1 LYAFS
6 ESGSEPSV
14 AGRPTP
20 RGPDPDRAEAGGRRH
35 IHPVVAPL
43 GLPLL
48 HPLGEVLV
56 AAADRLGER
65 LQRGCVDA
73 EVVDQ
78 VVDGGQ
84 AGEPERRE
92 PDDQRLARA
101 RLVLDVEP
109 RCRGIRGGSRRISR
123 SLSRVIVVVPAARAR
138 PQGETLFRVADGGFA
153 MVFPEGTP
161 IAGLVS
167 RLAGLGSRLADLPG
181 ASVLIVLASVAIGVV
196 VANFVV
202 RLIGRPVA
210 RRVSRQSVAQTI
222 VRGVR
227 VGTIA
232 VALFI
237 GLNAAGFRFSDLLLG
252 TAVFSAVIGVILAP
266 LVGNFINGVFILA
279 DQPFEIGDMIEL
291 EDGTAGFV
299 EDITIR
305 YTKIFTLDNTFLVVP
320 NGTMRERDVTN
331 LSAEDE
337 RTRRSIDVLVTYESD
352 IPEAR
357 RLVERAARDCEAV
370 IDGGPDIRIG
380 VARYMAGPDCRLH
393 EFGDN
398 GILLRLRY
406 WVKKPYKLAKVQSDV
421 NTEIRERF
429 ADADVEMAYPHR
441 HLVFDDTSGVARVD
455 ADSDAAAPPDV
466 GGIAGATRS
475 EAVAPEGETADG
487 ENPDREADGADR

>member
-1 LYAFS
+1 
-6 ESGSEPSV
+6 
-14 AGRPTP
+14 
-20 RGPDPDRAEAGGRRH
+20 
-35 IHPVVAPL
+35 
-43 GLPLL
+43 
-48 HPLGEVLV
+48 
-56 AAADRLGER
+56 
-65 LQRGCVDA
+65 
-73 EVVDQ
+73 
-78 VVDGGQ
+78 
-84 AGEPERRE
+84 
-92 PDDQRLARA
+92 
-101 RLVLDVEP
+101 
-109 RCRGIRGGSRRISR
+109 
-123 SLSRVIVVVPAARAR
+123 
-138 PQGETLFRVADGGFA
+138 

-161 IAGLVS
+161 ISGVVS
-167 RLAGLGSRLADLPG
+167 RLTEIASRLGDLPG
-181 ASVLIVLASVAIGVV
+181 ASLLTVLASVAIGVA

-232 VALFI
+232 AALFV
-237 GLNAAGFRFSDLLLG
+237 GLDAVGFQFENLLLG
-252 TAVFSAVIGVILAP
+252 TAVFTAAIGIILAP

-279 DQPFEIGDMIEL
+279 DQPFEIGDMIQL
-291 EDGTAGFV
+291 EDGTTGFV

-305 YTKIFTLDNTFLVVP
+305 YTKIFTLDNSFLVVP

-331 LSAEDE
+331 FSAEDE

-357 RLVERAARDCEAV
+357 RRIERAARDCETV

-421 NTEIRERF
+421 NTKIRERLGDP
-429 ADADVEMAYPHR
+429 DANVTMAYPHR

-455 ADSDAAAPPDV
+455 ADSDSSAVGGRDAPAAATPDLSDD
-466 GGIAGATRS
+466 APTDS
-475 EAVAPEGETADG
+475 ERLDDDAPAASDSAD
-487 ENPDREADGADR
+487 DDGPER

>member
-1 LYAFS
+1 MVSPAVTTVP
-6 ESGSEPSV
+6 GV
-14 AGRPTP
+14 VP
-20 RGPDPDRAEAGGRRH
+20 RLTEIAS
-35 IHPVVAPL
+35 
-43 GLPLL
+43 
-48 HPLGEVLV
+48 
-56 AAADRLGER
+56 RLG
-65 LQRGCVDA
+65 
-73 EVVDQ
+73 
-78 VVDGGQ
+78 
-84 AGEPERRE
+84 
-92 PDDQRLARA
+92 
-101 RLVLDVEP
+101 
-109 RCRGIRGGSRRISR
+109 
-123 SLSRVIVVVPAARAR
+123 
-138 PQGETLFRVADGGFA
+138 
-153 MVFPEGTP
+153 
-161 IAGLVS
+161 
-167 RLAGLGSRLADLPG
+167 DLPG
-181 ASVLIVLASVAIGVV
+181 ASLLTVLASVAIGVV

-232 VALFI
+232 AALFA
-237 GLNAAGFRFSDLLLG
+237 GLDAVGFQFENLLLG
-252 TAVFSAVIGVILAP
+252 TAVFTAAIGIILAP

-291 EDGTAGFV
+291 EDGTTGFV

-305 YTKIFTLDNTFLVVP
+305 YTKIFTVDNTFLVVP

-337 RTRRSIDVLVTYESD
+337 RTRRSTDVLVTYESD
-352 IPEAR
+352 VPEAR
-357 RLVERAARDCEAV
+357 RLVERAARDCDAV

-421 NTEIRERF
+421 NTRIRERL

-455 ADSDAAAPPDV
+455 AASDAAAVDPEGP
-466 GGIAGATRS
+466 
-475 EAVAPEGETADG
+475 AVATGADAASPEGDVADG
-487 ENPDREADGADR
+487 TTLDRSADRDAGSEGPDR

>member
-1 LYAFS
+1 
-6 ESGSEPSV
+6 
-14 AGRPTP
+14 
-20 RGPDPDRAEAGGRRH
+20 
-35 IHPVVAPL
+35 
-43 GLPLL
+43 
-48 HPLGEVLV
+48 
-56 AAADRLGER
+56 
-65 LQRGCVDA
+65 
-73 EVVDQ
+73 
-78 VVDGGQ
+78 
-84 AGEPERRE
+84 
-92 PDDQRLARA
+92 
-101 RLVLDVEP
+101 
-109 RCRGIRGGSRRISR
+109 
-123 SLSRVIVVVPAARAR
+123 
-138 PQGETLFRVADGGFA
+138 

-161 IAGLVS
+161 AAGVVS

-181 ASVLIVLASVAIGVV
+181 AGLLTVVASVAVGVV
-196 VANFVV
+196 LANFLV

-227 VGTIA
+227 AGTIA
-232 VALFI
+232 AALLV
-237 GLNAAGFRFSDLLLG
+237 GLSAAGFQFEELLLG
-252 TAVFSAVIGVILAP
+252 TAVFSAVIGIVLAP
-266 LVGNFINGVFILA
+266 LVGNFINGVFVLA

-291 EDGTAGFV
+291 EDGTTGFV

-331 LSAEDE
+331 FSAEDE

-357 RLVERAARDCEAV
+357 RVIERAARDCEAV

-421 NTEIRERF
+421 NTRIRERL
-429 ADADVEMAYPHR
+429 ADVDVEMAYPHR

-455 ADSDAAAPPDV
+455 AGSEAPAAAAGRTGTSRADGV
-466 GGIAGATRS
+466 ASEGG
-475 EAVAPEGETADG
+475 VADAETADRDAG
-487 ENPDREADGADR
+487 DADR

>member
-1 LYAFS
+1 MAQ
-6 ESGSEPSV
+6 P
-14 AGRPTP
+14 AG
-20 RGPDPDRAEAGGRRH
+20 
-35 IHPVVAPL
+35 VAPIL
-43 GLPLL
+43 GQLL
-48 HPLGEVLV
+48 DPVSDL
-56 AAADRLGER
+56 AARLG
-65 LQRGCVDA
+65 
-73 EVVDQ
+73 
-78 VVDGGQ
+78 
-84 AGEPERRE
+84 
-92 PDDQRLARA
+92 
-101 RLVLDVEP
+101 
-109 RCRGIRGGSRRISR
+109 S
-123 SLSRVIVVVPAARAR
+123 
-138 PQGETLFRVADGGFA
+138 
-153 MVFPEGTP
+153 
-161 IAGLVS
+161 
-167 RLAGLGSRLADLPG
+167 LPG
-181 ASVLIVLASVAIGVV
+181 SGVLLVVLSVVLGTVLSK
-196 VANFVV
+196 FLV

-232 VALFI
+232 IALLI
-237 GLNAAGFRFSDLLLG
+237 GLRAAGFQFTDLLVG
-252 TAVFSAVIGVILAP
+252 TAVFSAVIGIILAP

-305 YTKIFTLDNTFLVVP
+305 YTKIFTVDNTFLVVP

-352 IPEAR
+352 VPQAR
-357 RLVERAARDCEAV
+357 RIIERAARDCDAV

-421 NTEIRERF
+421 NTRIRERL

-455 ADSDAAAPPDV
+455 AGSDARVVPDPDALRQR
-466 GGIAGATRS
+466 GDLDGD
-475 EAVAPEGETADG
+475 AD
-487 ENPDREADGADR
+487 PDRLGGDASSASGGPDLGIDPDDGGGGGA

>member
-1 LYAFS
+1 
-6 ESGSEPSV
+6 
-14 AGRPTP
+14 
-20 RGPDPDRAEAGGRRH
+20 
-35 IHPVVAPL
+35 
-43 GLPLL
+43 
-48 HPLGEVLV
+48 
-56 AAADRLGER
+56 
-65 LQRGCVDA
+65 
-73 EVVDQ
+73 
-78 VVDGGQ
+78 
-84 AGEPERRE
+84 
-92 PDDQRLARA
+92 
-101 RLVLDVEP
+101 
-109 RCRGIRGGSRRISR
+109 
-123 SLSRVIVVVPAARAR
+123 
-138 PQGETLFRVADGGFA
+138 
-153 MVFPEGTP
+153 MVFPEATP
-161 IAGLVS
+161 IAGTLS

-181 ASVLIVLASVAIGVV
+181 AGVLTVLASVAVGVV
-196 VANFVV
+196 VANFLV

-227 VGTIA
+227 VGTIVASLLVGLSA
-232 VALFI
+232 V
-237 GLNAAGFRFSDLLLG
+237 GFQFSDLLLG
-252 TAVFSAVIGVILAP
+252 TAVFSAIIGIILAP

-305 YTKIFTLDNTFLVVP
+305 YTKIFTVDNTFLVVP

-357 RLVERAARDCEAV
+357 RLVERAARDCDAV

-406 WVKKPYKLAKVQSDV
+406 WVKKPYKLTKVQSDV
-421 NTEIRERF
+421 NTRIRERF
-429 ADADVEMAYPHR
+429 ADADVTLAYPHR

-455 ADSDAAAPPDV
+455 AGSGTPRGVDPDAPAAAAPDL
-466 GGIAGATRS
+466 GDGA
-475 EAVAPEGETADG
+475 AAD
-487 ENPDREADGADR
+487 PDRSGGDASSAPGGTDPERDRDGRSGGGDDL

>member
-1 LYAFS
+1 MGFPAVAA
-6 ESGSEPSV
+6 V
-14 AGRPTP
+14 AG
-20 RGPDPDRAEAGGRRH
+20 
-35 IHPVVAPL
+35 
-43 GLPLL
+43 
-48 HPLGEVLV
+48 
-56 AAADRLGER
+56 
-65 LQRGCVDA
+65 
-73 EVVDQ
+73 
-78 VVDGGQ
+78 
-84 AGEPERRE
+84 
-92 PDDQRLARA
+92 
-101 RLVLDVEP
+101 
-109 RCRGIRGGSRRISR
+109 
-123 SLSRVIVVVPAARAR
+123 
-138 PQGETLFRVADGGFA
+138 
-153 MVFPEGTP
+153 
-161 IAGLVS
+161 IAS
-167 RLAGLGSRLADLPG
+167 RLAGLGSRLAGLPG
-181 ASVLIVLASVAIGVV
+181 TNVLIVAASLAVGVV
-196 VANFVV
+196 VANFLV

-232 VALFI
+232 AALFV

-252 TAVFSAVIGVILAP
+252 TAVFSAVIGIILAP

-305 YTKIFTLDNTFLVVP
+305 YTKIFTVDNTFLVVP

-357 RLVERAARDCEAV
+357 RLIERAARDCEAV

-393 EFGDN
+393 EFGDD
-398 GILLRLRY
+398 GVLLRLRY

-421 NTEIRERF
+421 NTEIRERL

-455 ADSDAAAPPDV
+455 ADSEAAPVDV
-466 GGIAGATRS
+466 DRSAGATGS
-475 EAVAPEGETADG
+475 ETAVPEGGDTED
-487 ENPDREADGADR
+487 EPPESPDRDADETER

>member
-1 LYAFS
+1 
-6 ESGSEPSV
+6 
-14 AGRPTP
+14 
-20 RGPDPDRAEAGGRRH
+20 
-35 IHPVVAPL
+35 
-43 GLPLL
+43 
-48 HPLGEVLV
+48 
-56 AAADRLGER
+56 
-65 LQRGCVDA
+65 
-73 EVVDQ
+73 
-78 VVDGGQ
+78 
-84 AGEPERRE
+84 
-92 PDDQRLARA
+92 
-101 RLVLDVEP
+101 
-109 RCRGIRGGSRRISR
+109 
-123 SLSRVIVVVPAARAR
+123 
-138 PQGETLFRVADGGFA
+138 
-153 MVFPEGTP
+153 MVFPEETP
-161 IAGLVS
+161 IAGVVS

-181 ASVLIVLASVAIGVV
+181 TSVLTVLASVAVGVV
-196 VANFVV
+196 VANFLV

-227 VGTIA
+227 VGTIGAALLVGLGA
-232 VALFI
+232 V
-237 GLNAAGFRFSDLLLG
+237 GFQFSDLLLG
-252 TAVFSAVIGVILAP
+252 TAVFSAVIGIVLAP
-266 LVGNFINGVFILA
+266 LVGNFINGVFVLA

-291 EDGTAGFV
+291 EDGTTGFV

-352 IPEAR
+352 VPEAR
-357 RLVERAARDCEAV
+357 RRIERAARDCDAV

-421 NTEIRERF
+421 NTKIRQRLGDP
-429 ADADVEMAYPHR
+429 DANVTMAYPHR

-455 ADSDAAAPPDV
+455 AGSGTPKGVGPDAPAAATPDLSDDAESDRDDLS
-466 GGIAGATRS
+466 GGGAGQ
-475 EAVAPEGETADG
+475 
-487 ENPDREADGADR
+487 

>member
-1 LYAFS
+1 MGFPAVAA
-6 ESGSEPSV
+6 V
-14 AGRPTP
+14 AG
-20 RGPDPDRAEAGGRRH
+20 
-35 IHPVVAPL
+35 
-43 GLPLL
+43 
-48 HPLGEVLV
+48 
-56 AAADRLGER
+56 
-65 LQRGCVDA
+65 
-73 EVVDQ
+73 
-78 VVDGGQ
+78 
-84 AGEPERRE
+84 
-92 PDDQRLARA
+92 
-101 RLVLDVEP
+101 
-109 RCRGIRGGSRRISR
+109 
-123 SLSRVIVVVPAARAR
+123 
-138 PQGETLFRVADGGFA
+138 
-153 MVFPEGTP
+153 
-161 IAGLVS
+161 IAS
-167 RLAGLGSRLADLPG
+167 RLDGLGSRIAGLPG
-181 ASVLIVLASVAIGVV
+181 TNVLIVVASLAIGVV

-227 VGTIA
+227 AGTIA
-232 VALFI
+232 AALLV
-237 GLNAAGFRFSDLLLG
+237 GLSAAGFQFEELLLG
-252 TAVFSAVIGVILAP
+252 TAVFSAVIGIVLAP
-266 LVGNFINGVFILA
+266 LVGNFINGVFVLA

-305 YTKIFTLDNTFLVVP
+305 YTKIFTVDNTFLVVP

-331 LSAEDE
+331 FSAEDE

-357 RLVERAARDCEAV
+357 RLIERAARDCEAV

-393 EFGDN
+393 EFGDD

-421 NTEIRERF
+421 NTEIRERL

-455 ADSDAAAPPDV
+455 TDSEVAAPVDGDSEAAAPVDADRP
-466 GGIAGATRS
+466 GGAAGS
-475 EAVAPEGETADG
+475 EAAATEGEASGDVPSRS
-487 ENPDREADGADR
+487 PDSEADR